1 MHYCMRVIEWQSFA
15 CACTVHLDLQRIGQ
29 SGREVG
35 RVTRNVPTGVRK
47 TMPSTSSSAA
57 LTDRQRRPS
66 AASGAAALALC
77 ASVQRAELG
86 LGTPR
91 PALGTEALCK
101 SFSPASAS
109 ASGEGAADSDHES
122 AAGSD
127 SQSDRA
133 SGVHV

>member
-1 MHYCMRVIEWQSFA
+1 MRVIEWQSFA

-66 AASGAAALALC
+66 AASAQPHSPSALVSSAP
-77 ASVQRAELG
+77 ELG